1 MFSEEFSQLE
11 SALREAGEPGRVL
24 QLELLKQFGQ
34 FVQRLSS
41 SLASEVPVEKP
52 KEVPA
57 EAEIAPP
64 APSTEVLLSGY
75 GDATSLREV
84 RGEALEV
91 FDTRPLDA
99 EDYVALWVDAIEVWG
114 RKFLLCMGVTAQGRK
129 HMLGVVEGR
138 EYDPAAAGQLLDDL
152 VRRGLN
158 ASEGLLGITS
168 GTAQLSRVLADY
180 FGPKLKSQYCQMH
193 KRQRVLSVLGVQD
206 QIRIRGAITRAYA
219 CLEAD
224 EARSA
229 LMRVYEELQPLNRTA
244 AQWLLR
250 NLDQTLTLHRT
261 GLYERLSPS
270 LRSTR
275 SLAHIALKLHRRL
288 REVRQWIPAPERR
301 GYLALLLLEIEAGL
315 RRLPHA
321 AQLPAMRSVLFEEDP
336 ESV

>member
-1 MFSEEFSQLE
+1 MFSEEYSQLE

-24 QLELLKQFGQ
+24 QLELLKQF
-34 FVQRLSS
+34 VQRLSS
-41 SLASEVPVEKP
+41 SLASKVPVEKP
-52 KEVPA
+52 RVVPA

-168 GTAQLSRVLADY
+168 GTAQLPRVRADY
-180 FGPKLKSQYCQMH
+180 FGPKL
-193 KRQRVLSVLGVQD
+193 
-206 QIRIRGAITRAYA
+206 
-219 CLEAD
+219 
-224 EARSA
+224 
-229 LMRVYEELQPLNRTA
+229 
-244 AQWLLR
+244 
-250 NLDQTLTLHRT
+250 
-261 GLYERLSPS
+261 
-270 LRSTR
+270 
-275 SLAHIALKLHRRL
+275 
-288 REVRQWIPAPERR
+288 
-301 GYLALLLLEIEAGL
+301 
-315 RRLPHA
+315 
-321 AQLPAMRSVLFEEDP
+321 
-336 ESV
+336 